1 MFLKQKRCGRI
12 KGRGCADG
20 RKQRL
25 WKSKDETSSPTISV
39 EALFITC
46 LIDAKEGHDIATCD
60 VPGAFMHADIDEVVH
75 LRLDGEIADLLLKVD
90 PSYSRYAIK
99 EGGKTVI
106 FTELSKALY
115 GTLQAAL
122 LFWKNLSEF
131 LINELGFVVNP
142 YDWCVVNKT
151 INGKQCTVGW
161 HVDDL
166 KISHHDS
173 RVVDDILHALN
184 ERYGKESP
192 LVITRGRVHE
202 YLGMKMDFSIPGQ
215 VVLSM
220 PEYIDSLI
228 KEMPSD
234 LTKGAST
241 TPAAGHLFTTNAEA
255 QKLCEDQAS
264 EYHHL
269 VAKLLYLVKRTR
281 PDLLLAVSYLCTCM
295 TAPDVNDWKKLGRCL
310 RYLKETRELNLT
322 LSSTD
327 LSTIFWWV
335 DASFGVHNDCR
346 SHTGAV
352 MMMNQGALFALSSKQ
367 KLNTRSS
374 TEAELVGVNDAMTM
388 ILWMKRLIEAQGY
401 PVIENVIYQDNESS
415 MKLEK
420 YGRQSSS
427 KKTHHL
433 DIRYYFVTNN
443 VKKGAVQIRYCPTG
457 DMTAD
462 FFTKPLQGTLF
473 KKFRDQIL
481 NLAGGSHSSPGHGA
495 PAGVEDTTNTSSDNG
510 GQECV
515 GACSAVGMQHAGG
528 NRQSRIRNDAP
539 TKVDESRL
547 YHGWA
552 WRGKQQTHSGL
563 TRLSQR

>member
-1 MFLKQKRCGRI
+1 MWRHY
-12 KGRGCADG
+12 
-20 RKQRL
+20 
-25 WKSKDETSSPTISV
+25 SSHAS
-39 EALFITC
+39 
-46 LIDAKEGHDIATCD
+46 IDAKEGRDIATCD
-60 VPGAFMHADIDEVVH
+60 VPGAFIHADIDEVVH
-75 LRLDGEIADLLLKVD
+75 LHLDGEIADLLLKVD
-90 PSYSRYAIK
+90 PSYSKYAIK

-228 KEMPSD
+228 KETPSD

-264 EYHHL
+264 EYHHH
-269 VAKLLYLVKRTR
+269 VAKLLYLAKRMR
-281 PDLLLAVSYLCTCM
+281 PDLLLAVSYLCTRV
-295 TAPDVNDWKKLGRCL
+295 TAPDVDDWMKLGRCL

-388 ILWMKRLIEAQGY
+388 ILWMKRFIEAQGY

-420 YGRQSSS
+420 YGRQSRS
-427 KKTHHL
+427 KKTRHL
-433 DIRYYFVTNN
+433 DIRYYFITDN

-515 GACSAVGMQHAGG
+515 GACSAVGIQHAGG

-539 TKVDESRL
+539 TKVDESR
-547 YHGWA
+547 
-552 WRGKQQTHSGL
+552 RCVTHSQKAYTMDGPGGENNKL
-563 TRLSQR
+563 TLGSLA

>member
-25 WKSKDETSSPTISV
+25 WKNKDETSSPTISV

-46 LIDAKEGHDIATCD
+46 LIDAKEGRDIATCD

-90 PSYSRYAIK
+90 PSYSKYAIK
-99 EGGKTVI
+99 ERGKTVI

-202 YLGMKMDFSIPGQ
+202 YLGMKMDFSKPGQ

-228 KEMPSD
+228 KETPSD

-255 QKLCEDQAS
+255 QKLCDDQAS

-269 VAKLLYLVKRTR
+269 VAKLLYLAKRTR
-281 PDLLLAVSYLCTCM
+281 PDLLLAVSFLCTRV
-295 TAPDVNDWKKLGRCL
+295 TGPDVDDWKKLGRCL

-346 SHTGAV
+346 S
-352 MMMNQGALFALSSKQ
+352 Q
-367 KLNTRSS
+367 TR
-374 TEAELVGVNDAMTM
+374 E
-388 ILWMKRLIEAQGY
+388 Q
-401 PVIENVIYQDNESS
+401 
-415 MKLEK
+415 
-420 YGRQSSS
+420 
-427 KKTHHL
+427 
-433 DIRYYFVTNN
+433 
-443 VKKGAVQIRYCPTG
+443 
-457 DMTAD
+457 
-462 FFTKPLQGTLF
+462 
-473 KKFRDQIL
+473 
-481 NLAGGSHSSPGHGA
+481 
-495 PAGVEDTTNTSSDNG
+495 
-510 GQECV
+510 
-515 GACSAVGMQHAGG
+515 
-528 NRQSRIRNDAP
+528 
-539 TKVDESRL
+539 
-547 YHGWA
+547 
-552 WRGKQQTHSGL
+552 
-563 TRLSQR
+563 

>member
-1 MFLKQKRCGRI
+1 M
-12 KGRGCADG
+12 
-20 RKQRL
+20 
-25 WKSKDETSSPTISV
+25 WKNKDETSSPTISV

-46 LIDAKEGHDIATCD
+46 LIDAKEGRDIATCD

-75 LRLDGEIADLLLKVD
+75 LCLDGEIADLLLKVD
-90 PSYSRYAIK
+90 PSYSKYAIK
-99 EGGKTVI
+99 ERGKTVI

-142 YDWCVVNKT
+142 YDWCAVNKT

-202 YLGMKMDFSIPGQ
+202 YLGMKMDFSKPGQ

-228 KEMPSD
+228 KETPSD

-255 QKLCEDQAS
+255 QKLCDDQAS

-269 VAKLLYLVKRTR
+269 VAKLLYLAKRTR
-281 PDLLLAVSYLCTCM
+281 PDLLLAVSFLCTRV
-295 TAPDVNDWKKLGRCL
+295 TEPDVDDWKKLGRCL

-388 ILWMKRLIEAQGY
+388 ILWMKRFIEAQGY

-427 KKTHHL
+427 KKTRHL
-433 DIRYYFVTNN
+433 DIRYYFVTDN

-481 NLAGGSHSSPGHGA
+481 NLAGGSHSFPGHGA

-515 GACSAVGMQHAGG
+515 GACSAAGIQHAGG

-539 TKVDESRL
+539 TKVDVSR
-547 YHGWA
+547 
-552 WRGKQQTHSGL
+552 RCVTHSQKAYTMDGPGGENNKL
-563 TRLSQR
+563 TLGSLA